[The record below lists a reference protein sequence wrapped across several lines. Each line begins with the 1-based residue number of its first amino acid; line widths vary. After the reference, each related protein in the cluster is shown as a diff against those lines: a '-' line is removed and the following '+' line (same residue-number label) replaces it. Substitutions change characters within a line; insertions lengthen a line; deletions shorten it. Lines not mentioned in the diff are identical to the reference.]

1 MSCSLWRW
9 TEICDHRPCPGDC
22 DECGY
27 PDEEEGVPDGW
38 NTASDVHAADGSSV
52 RTIR

>member
-27 PDEEEGVPDGW
+27 PEDYTDDEEQEAED
-38 NTASDVHAADGSSV
+38 DL
-52 RTIR
+52 

>member
-22 DECGY
+22 DQCGY
-27 PDEEEGVPDGW
+27 EEEDDEEAAAEG
-38 NTASDVHAADGSSV
+38 SDELEL
-52 RTIR
+52 